1 MRICRAPAHVGHN
14 ERTETTSVRVEP
26 GASFVGLRLRFSC
39 AESDCALVS
48 LSVAVTALWLFS
60 AAIRRDTSR
69 SSFPLVTCVLR
80 DAAVSSLQVREIYH
94 TKKIQGKVVTF
105 ETVCEPS

>member
-1 MRICRAPAHVGHN
+1 M
-14 ERTETTSVRVEP
+14 RVEP

-60 AAIRRDTSR
+60 AAIRRARSR
-69 SSFPLVTCVLR
+69 SLYPLESCVL
-80 DAAVSSLQVREIYH
+80 SSLLCQVCKSKEEE
-94 TKKIQGKVVTF
+94 KITIAKQNRYF
-105 ETVCEPS
+105 LETVLRLPKSILLHSISITKT